1 MAARAMR
8 PQSAPVLRG
17 DAIAAAKRLEGG
29 ERLLLIQDLLKDE
42 HLVHIG
48 AWWAA
53 LPVVARARGRWVFHE
68 PDGLSHPRQRARREI
83 LDVPSLDDLDLPEDQ
98 NVERHNK
105 SQHFRALKGP
115 GLHAWKEFC
124 LRSTNQEFQKVPEPD
139 PNFGPSV
146 WFRMFHKS
154 HGGLLRP
161 GALELVEKWVRG
173 ATDRQ
178 KAAVSELL
186 WTFNDHLVKL
196 RGNTTTSS
204 HYGPKQGE
212 LATINLIDPFG
223 SALGRPSSAPIASAV
238 QRKFERQKREAEAA
252 MVAKGQAARDAAKSG
267 RNNPFEKREMDTLKS
282 TIPLKMGAPYTL
294 ESSTQRQ
301 MATVKPKDLMEAIKW
316 GKPTIASC
324 PPASNGMGR
333 HLGGPE
339 WHGDSMYKRFWPN
352 ATKAFQPLD
361 TMRRPHDIPG
371 WPEERMKK
379 FVA

>member
-1 MAARAMR
+1 MTKFR

-17 DAIAAAKRLEGG
+17 DIESANKRLQGG

-42 HLVHIG
+42 HLPHIG
-48 AWWAA
+48 DWWAA
-53 LPVVARARGRWVFHE
+53 LPVLGRARGRWVFEE
-68 PDGLSHPRQRARREI
+68 PDGLGYPRQRARRQI

-98 NVERHNK
+98 AVERHNK

-139 PNFGPSV
+139 HGFGPKV
-146 WFRMFHKS
+146 WFRAFRKS
-154 HGGLLRP
+154 HGGLLRS
-161 GALELVEKWVRG
+161 GALELIEEWVKG
-173 ATDRQ
+173 ASERQ
-178 KAAVSELL
+178 KKAISELL

-212 LATINLIDPFG
+212 QAKINLIDPFA
-223 SALGRPSSAPIASAV
+223 SAMGRPSSAPIAHAV
-238 QRKFERQKREAEAA
+238 QRNFEKKKREAEAA
-252 MVAKGQAARDAAKSG
+252 MVERGRAAAARAKAEQG
-267 RNNPFEKREMDTLKS
+267 NPFEKREMDTLKS
-282 TIPLKMGAPYTL
+282 TIPLKMGAPQSIV
-294 ESSTQRQ
+294 SSTQLQ
-301 MATVKPKDLMEAIKW
+301 MRTVKPADLAMAIKW
-316 GKPTIASC
+316 AQPTIASR

-339 WHGDSMYKRFWPN
+339 WHGDSMYKRFWPS
-352 ATKAFQPLD
+352 ASKAFQPLD
-361 TMRRPHDIPG
+361 QMRRPYDIPG

-379 FVA
+379 FVI